1 MLSLGMCQGSIA
13 VSLCQGEGEFVGPPP
28 VERAHSPK
36 EAGQQSSLWVFGHT
50 GCSLCAG
57 L

>member
-1 MLSLGMCQGSIA
+1 MLSLGMCQGSVA